1 MKRLERI
8 TRVTALSLIML
19 FSIAAVLPL
28 ISSSAYSGRS
38 AAAASKKKKLRRHSR
53 AWWRR
58 HRARQRRRRAALL
71 RKRSLA
77 GLRHG
82 KASERR
88 SRRDNSAASYP
99 SLAPLS
105 NMIQL
110 GNASHSQSTPVIAP
124 EQSRRPVTEQSRRP
138 VLNGGERGVRLNTP
152 NGETV
157 GRVSVTVVANAVGGG
172 AALTAA
178 RRRALSGVSFTALRR
193 MVIDKMLASG
203 GWVVNDFERE
213 IGGRRVYV
221 VLAQTSAPNDRR
233 VPQQSWNFYFT
244 EVDGRI
250 YNIVSNAPFEFSDRL
265 AVEAERVIAML
276 GTSGTQQSNPSA
288 SRR

>member
-1 MKRLERI
+1 MKRWERI

-58 HRARQRRRRAALL
+58 HRQRQHRRRAALL
-71 RKRSLA
+71 RKKSLA
-77 GLRHG
+77 GLRQG
-82 KASERR
+82 KAKASERQ
-88 SRRDNSAASYP
+88 SPRDNSAASNP
-99 SLAPLS
+99 LLAPLS
-105 NMIQL
+105 NMIRL
-110 GNASHSQSTPVIAP
+110 GNDSRGQSTPVIAT
-124 EQSRRPVTEQSRRP
+124 EHSSRPAPSVVEK
-138 VLNGGERGVRLNTP
+138 GVRLNTP
-152 NGETV
+152 DGQTV
-157 GRVSVTVVANAVGGG
+157 GKVSVAVVANAVGGG
-172 AALTAA
+172 AASTAA
-178 RRRALSGVSFTALRR
+178 RRRALSGVPFAALRR

-213 IGGRRVYV
+213 INGRRVYV
-221 VLAQTSAPNDRR
+221 VLAQTSAPNDRH
-233 VPQQSWNFYFT
+233 VPQQSWTFYFT
-244 EVDGRI
+244 EVEGRI